1 MSWESGKGHLNIVHL
16 CDWFPGFDGL
26 DREIFLVL
34 ERCDFGLDDLIRGVR
49 DCRSTYE
56 RRHQNM
62 LDNASAQ
69 LHGSAASKNILN

>member
-1 MSWESGKGHLNIVHL
+1 MNIVHL

-62 LDNASAQ
+62 LD
-69 LHGSAASKNILN
+69 G